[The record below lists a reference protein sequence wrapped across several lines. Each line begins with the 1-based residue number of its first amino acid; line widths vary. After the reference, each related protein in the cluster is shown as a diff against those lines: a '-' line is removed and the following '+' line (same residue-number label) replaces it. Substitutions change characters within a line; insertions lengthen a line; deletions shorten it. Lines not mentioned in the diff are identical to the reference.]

1 MKKKEIHAELY
12 FKVHIQHLNSERPQE
27 LCNICSFFVCAN
39 YIGHK
44 YHGNST
50 ITNKVLFL
58 YFGDLSNQQLTV
70 SGLDYLHNN
79 NSNQGNTNL
88 RKLTV
93 LTLLLTTIEPTKKKI
108 SKKVYKLQESYYQN
122 YDLNIAENMHESEEY
137 TTETRNV

>member
-58 YFGDLSNQQLTV
+58 YFRDLSNQQLTV

-88 RKLTV
+88 RKLSSNTV
-93 LTLLLTTIEPTKKKI
+93 INNYRANQKKNI
-108 SKKVYKLQESYYQN
+108 KKG
-122 YDLNIAENMHESEEY
+122 I
-137 TTETRNV
+137 